1 MNVHDGPMNVDEGTN
16 VNDGRNGGDG
26 RLPDTDGYGHG

>member
-1 MNVHDGPMNVDEGTN
+1 MNVHDGPMNVDKGTN